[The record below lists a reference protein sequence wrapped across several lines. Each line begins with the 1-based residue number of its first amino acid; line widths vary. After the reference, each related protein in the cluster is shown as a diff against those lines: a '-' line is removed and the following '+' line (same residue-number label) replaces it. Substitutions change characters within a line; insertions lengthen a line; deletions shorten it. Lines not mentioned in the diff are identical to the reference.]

1 MQTKHIQMS
10 SRSKRNIK
18 RKSGIARSATLGGL
32 ILLVTGV
39 ALWLLFE
46 TRCLL
51 DSTQENIDLYVEL
64 VDSNTEGQNQEA
76 IELLVNHPYVSLGS
90 VEFMPKEEAIKA
102 FEEELGEDLDQLG
115 MTNPL
120 PNIISFNLQPTYL
133 AEDSIQLFKAQIE
146 ASPYIQEVLY
156 QENMWSTLG
165 DHFQSLNI
173 IALGLCIMFLA
184 VAFFTISSTIRILMS
199 NDRFII
205 RNMELVGA
213 SRSFIQ
219 APYLKKGLLAGFISS
234 GIAIAGILGVQ
245 NLVASQLGVEGFCSD
260 NILLLMIVIF
270 VGPFISFVSS
280 YAAVQ
285 KYLNA
290 EVDEL
295 YKN

>member
-18 RKSGIARSATLGGL
+18 RKSGIARSAALGGL

-64 VDSNTEGQNQEA
+64 ADSNTEGQNQEA

-115 MTNPL
+115 MANPL

-133 AEDSIQLFKAQIE
+133 AEDSIQLFKAHIE

-156 QENMWSTLG
+156 QENMWSTLR